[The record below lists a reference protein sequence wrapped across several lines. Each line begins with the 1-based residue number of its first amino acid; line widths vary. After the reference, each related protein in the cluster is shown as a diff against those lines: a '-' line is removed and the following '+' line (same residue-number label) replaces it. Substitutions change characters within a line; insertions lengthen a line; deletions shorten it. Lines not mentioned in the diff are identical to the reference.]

1 MIPSGAEEKS
11 EKTWSCDPVILRDLA
26 FAAKR
31 VPSPSASKIKQ
42 AAGCWSF
49 GRGAKTVSGLL
60 LLVLRKPH
68 SSGRVPTDWIKCML
82 KHFIIN
88 SLPLMSINLFSQL
101 KPQWFWWLRMLGGS
115 ATLWSPSPYCFPFLL
130 LPIWVAVTFC
140 RSSPTSTVLPGESHK
155 AEPPLKGTRSSVG
168 WCWGS
173 SLTVLGRS
181 RMDASQ
187 TSQLEPSLA
196 VSCSVGR
203 FIVGHY
209 SGSSYK
215 GQWQGDSHGE
225 SQVLLKSSWA
235 PTGCCSSLLLLS
247 KRGAEIWSTSAA
259 RHFPGN
265 VKGHRNMTKAH
276 KSCLLR
282 IILVY
287 FFYKHFSGVTVA
299 HNTLVRGWY
308 KKSCLYPSPGNRE
321 RAEATLVY
329 HYQKSKVTPKVK
341 IRANS
346 RLQELT

>member
-1 MIPSGAEEKS
+1 MLSQVFLSYLPEMDWVGLEIENREFMIPSGAEERS

-31 VPSPSASKIKQ
+31 VLSPSASKIKQ

-115 ATLWSPSPYCFPFLL
+115 ATSWSPSPYCFPFLL

-155 AEPPLKGTRSSVG
+155 AESPLKGTRSSVG

-196 VSCSVGR
+196 VSSSVGR
-203 FIVGHY
+203 FIVGHCTQAAVTRASDRETAMGSPKCCWSLHGLPQAAAPACCSFPRGVPKAGAPLLPGVSLEMLKAIGTWLKHTSHAY
-209 SGSSYK
+209 SG
-215 GQWQGDSHGE
+215 
-225 SQVLLKSSWA
+225 L
-235 PTGCCSSLLLLS
+235 
-247 KRGAEIWSTSAA
+247 
-259 RHFPGN
+259 F
-265 VKGHRNMTKAH
+265 
-276 KSCLLR
+276 
-282 IILVY
+282 
-287 FFYKHFSGVTVA
+287 
-299 HNTLVRGWY
+299 
-308 KKSCLYPSPGNRE
+308 
-321 RAEATLVY
+321 
-329 HYQKSKVTPKVK
+329 
-341 IRANS
+341 
-346 RLQELT
+346 